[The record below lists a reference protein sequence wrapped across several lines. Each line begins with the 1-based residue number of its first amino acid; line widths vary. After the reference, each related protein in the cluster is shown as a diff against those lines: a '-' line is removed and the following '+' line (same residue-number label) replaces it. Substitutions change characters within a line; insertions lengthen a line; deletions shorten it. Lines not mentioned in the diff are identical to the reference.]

1 MCREKGEIRV
11 KTAYDWIFV
20 IFLGIAAV
28 YDWRER
34 KIPVWL
40 FAGAGVLT
48 LLIMIWKEDRGI
60 WDVILG
66 FQVGILLFLISKIVR
81 GAIGEGDGIF
91 FCISGILL
99 GVEKNLLLLGGGV
112 FVCGLYSV
120 FLVLFGVL
128 AHISVRKWRLPFL
141 TFLFPVGIGVMLL

>member
-1 MCREKGEIRV
+1 M
-11 KTAYDWIFV
+11 KTAYDWIFIV
-20 IFLGIAAV
+20 LLGIAAV
-28 YDWRER
+28 YDWKER

-40 FAGAGVLT
+40 FAVSGVVT
-48 LLIMIWKEDRGI
+48 LFIMIWKGDRGI
-60 WDVILG
+60 WDVVLG
-66 FQVGILLFLISKIVR
+66 FEVGMFLFLLSKLVR

-99 GVEKNLLLLGGGV
+99 GVEKNLLLLSGGI

-120 FLVLFGVL
+120 FLVLFGIL
-128 AHISVRKWRLPFL
+128 AHISVRKWKLPFL